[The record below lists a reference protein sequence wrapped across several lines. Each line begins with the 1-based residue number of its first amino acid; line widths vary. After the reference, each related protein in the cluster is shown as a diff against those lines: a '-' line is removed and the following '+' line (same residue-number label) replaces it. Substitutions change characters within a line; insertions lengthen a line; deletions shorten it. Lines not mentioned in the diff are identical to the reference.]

1 MSYFNDFAA
10 GYQMTSGKRERD
22 RDRQDKIDQ
31 EKLRRE
37 FEVGRD
43 VERYKQEDLG
53 RRAGYDNQT
62 NQRVGGEDFAREQS
76 AGAQAFTGGESEK
89 GRTFTAGEGEKGR
102 TFTAAQ
108 STADRDLRQKL
119 QTETLNQAAQQFGKT
134 QDYNYANMGLMAG
147 LKARKEEALG
157 DPNSLANQKLGEEV
171 TKLRTENANAG
182 PLPGGKP
189 MPNEYPILTPAE
201 AKAAKPGTRYR
212 TQDGRQMIR

>member
-22 RDRQDKIDQ
+22 RDRADKIDQ

-37 FEVGRD
+37 FELGRD
-43 VERYKQEDLG
+43 VERYKQEDVA

-62 NQRVGGEDFAREQS
+62 NQRVGAADAARE
-76 AGAQAFTGGESEK
+76 AAERGYEVTGGEGEK
-89 GRTFTAGEGEKGR
+89 GRTFTGTENEKGR

-147 LKARKEEALG
+147 LKAREEEARTN
-157 DPNSLANQKLGEEV
+157 PFSVTNQINNQKLI
-171 TKLRTENANAG
+171 KLTAENASSG

-189 MPNEYPILTPAE
+189 GTGDLPILTPAE